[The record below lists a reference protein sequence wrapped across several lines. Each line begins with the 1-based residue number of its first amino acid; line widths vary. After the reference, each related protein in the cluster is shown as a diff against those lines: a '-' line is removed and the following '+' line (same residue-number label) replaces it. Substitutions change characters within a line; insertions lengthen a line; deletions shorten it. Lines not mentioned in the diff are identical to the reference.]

1 MLILWIT
8 AGGTDIKAIE
18 KSIKALEKSKAY
30 KNNPALADSL
40 ARLYVERCTYKA
52 NIPDCDK
59 AISIYEKYVKD
70 SDLPRAKALI
80 RKAEVQKGKGEY
92 EAAMTTYRE
101 AIGAIGKGTS
111 WEKGGM
117 IELTTNVNLM
127 LSAIGNYYLMK
138 GLLALNNSN
147 YTEAATYLDAA
158 VKYLTRA
165 GDRDLDLARALH
177 GRGVAYC
184 RSGKVDEALKD
195 LQEAVELLNEL
206 AKAEPNNEA
215 VFYEL
220 GMAYLHLGNAYL
232 KKGDKKLAAS
242 AYEKAAAAFMG
253 IPAWEKKAKVV
264 LAVGRTYVKH
274 AETLHKGGKYA
285 EAVKYYEKGIKHL
298 KRAGKLCRK
307 DKKYC
312 PTKEEM
318 SAARKHLKQA
328 KRKKEFK

>member
-18 KSIKALEKSKAY
+18 KSIRALEKSKAY
-30 KNNPALADSL
+30 RNNPALADSL
-40 ARLYVERCTYKA
+40 ARLYVERCTYKANTYKA

-165 GDRDLDLARALH
+165 GTTRQ
-177 GRGVAYC
+177 GCG
-184 RSGKVDEALKD
+184 
-195 LQEAVELLNEL
+195 LL
-206 AKAEPNNEA
+206 P
-215 VFYEL
+215 
-220 GMAYLHLGNAYL
+220 
-232 KKGDKKLAAS
+232 
-242 AYEKAAAAFMG
+242 
-253 IPAWEKKAKVV
+253 
-264 LAVGRTYVKH
+264 
-274 AETLHKGGKYA
+274 
-285 EAVKYYEKGIKHL
+285 
-298 KRAGKLCRK
+298 
-307 DKKYC
+307 
-312 PTKEEM
+312 
-318 SAARKHLKQA
+318 
-328 KRKKEFK
+328 